1 MLTNYGVIDEWDN
14 WTIFCKSVGY
24 RDWTS
29 FEFDEFREGC
39 DVFGK
44 EKKKRKK
51 DEFVQVCGKL
61 IERKRE
67 RHEIARRRR
76 EGKGGRRT
84 VFSSLSSPISP
95 QHSRLRRHL
104 TSYIYYSPLSYRF
117 SINLSARS
125 ALLLSANLSHIRMLS
140 TTYIYYSS
148 LSYRF
153 SLTSKREAFD
163 VFQQICLALAYL
175 LTIVY
180 IIVQFLIVSR

>member
-1 MLTNYGVIDEWDN
+1 MLTNYGVIDELDN

-29 FEFDEFREGC
+29 FEFDEFRKGC

-44 EKKKRKK
+44 EKKRKK

-76 EGKGGRRT
+76 EGEDVIWWREL
-84 VFSSLSSPISP
+84 FFPHLSSPISL

-117 SINLSARS
+117 SINLLARS

-140 TTYIYYSS
+140 TTYIYPAAARISRARS
-148 LSYRF
+148 PQMRQMRRSMKISRTCPDF
-153 SLTSKREAFD
+153 
-163 VFQQICLALAYL
+163 CLP
-175 LTIVY
+175 T
-180 IIVQFLIVSR
+180 QRSFLPP